1 MSENDQRAGKP
12 SVLIVDDEADIRDMI
27 RRHFT
32 FLGYDVATATDGADA
47 LIKMATKRFEVMI
60 SDITMP
66 VMDGVQLLRAVR
78 EEYPMTR
85 CIMITG
91 YVTMENVLCCMRK
104 GADTCIFKPIKDI
117 HELEAAVEQAVAH
130 LRHWQ
135 EKIKY
140 LLSLSPAGES

>member
-1 MSENDQRAGKP
+1 
-12 SVLIVDDEADIRDMI
+12 VVDDEIDIRDMI
-27 RRHFT
+27 RRHFM
-32 FLGYDVATATDGADA
+32 FLGYDVATATDGVDA
-47 LIKMATKRFEVMI
+47 LKQMATKRFEVVI

-104 GADTCIFKPIKDI
+104 GADTCVFKPIRDI
-117 HELEAAVEQAVAH
+117 SELERAVEHAVDQ
-130 LRHWQ
+130 LKQWQ

-140 LLSLSPAGES
+140 LLAMKPSEDV